1 MLVANSISKSFG
13 RTLALSAVNFTA
25 HAGEIHAL
33 LGENGAG
40 KTTLMNVIAGRLRP
54 DRGFVTLDGVA
65 LHSGSP
71 QAALRAGVAC
81 VHQSSTLFERLSWEE
96 NLGLGGFGAGRSRLD
111 LAAVA
116 RGARALAESL
126 GFALPEPGAMV
137 EQCSVSQR
145 VRLEVLRALSFNPRV
160 LILDE
165 PTGVL
170 APNELEGFL
179 SSLRA
184 LRAQGRSIVLVTH
197 KLSEA
202 IAVADRITVLRRG
215 ELVMETT
222 PGQTSED
229 QIARQMIGEL
239 ELPAIPHPPSPST
252 PPAVDAAALELKD
265 ISVKERGRTV
275 LDRISLTVRPGEIAG
290 LAGVDGNGQVEL
302 VETLTGLRT
311 PASGEIRVAGAALA
325 PGKDYRLAVIPQN
338 RDLDGLILDMPIWE
352 NLMLSAPL
360 RARVT
365 SGGRLNRARAEAL
378 CGELIETYRVRAP
391 GPQAKAS
398 ALSGGN
404 RQRFEVARALAGAP
418 AVLVAHNVCRGLD
431 LVATTEVHRELRAF
445 AERGGG
451 LLLIS
456 SDLDE
461 LLVLCTSLRVINRGR
476 VRRVAAEEREPGR
489 LGMLMAGGW
498 E

>member
-54 DRGFVTLDGVA
+54 DRGFVKLEGVP

-71 QAALRAGVAC
+71 QAALRAGIAC

-96 NLGLGGFGAGRSRLD
+96 NLALGGFGASRSRLD

-116 RGARALAESL
+116 CSARALAETL
-126 GFALPEPGAMV
+126 GFALPEPGVMV

-179 SSLRA
+179 SSLRV
-184 LRAQGRSIVLVTH
+184 LRTQGRSIILVTH

-222 PGQTSED
+222 PGKTNED

-239 ELPAIPHPPSPST
+239 ELPAIPHPPAST
-252 PPAVDAAALELKD
+252 SSAIDTPALELKD
-265 ISVKERGRTV
+265 LSVKERGRTV

-302 VETLTGLRT
+302 VETLAGLRT
-311 PASGEIRVAGAALA
+311 PASGEMRVAGAALA

-365 SGGRLNRARAEAL
+365 SGSRLNRARAEAL

-418 AVLVAHNVCRGLD
+418 AMLVAHNVCRGLD
-431 LVATTEVHRELRAF
+431 LVATAEVHRELRAF

-456 SDLDE
+456 SELDE
-461 LLVLCTSLRVINRGR
+461 LLVLCNSLRVINRGR